1 MVIGAVSDNPYADR
15 GRRYVQWA
23 INMYRP
29 DWYTVVR
36 REMGEVVLISTAATM
51 CDAEIACCVDRAQVL
66 ADPRVIEISSPER
79 NVR

>member
-1 MVIGAVSDNPYADR
+1 MVSGAVSDKLADR

-51 CDAEIACCVDRAQVL
+51 CDAEIACCVDRARVL